1 MKNRYSQRELEAN
14 IAKVL
19 QSDVK
24 DSQLLKE
31 SIEEIVE
38 TVNIYHQELTYQNE
52 ELMRTNMELS
62 SLKDKYQLLFMKRQ
76 SAMSFLMEMIG
87 SWKQTRHS
95 VAELVLCPT

>member
-62 SLKDKYQLLFMKRQ
+62 SLKDKYQLLFHEAPI
-76 SAMSFLMEMIG
+76 SY
-87 SWKQTRHS
+87 
-95 VAELVLCPT
+95 VLFNGND